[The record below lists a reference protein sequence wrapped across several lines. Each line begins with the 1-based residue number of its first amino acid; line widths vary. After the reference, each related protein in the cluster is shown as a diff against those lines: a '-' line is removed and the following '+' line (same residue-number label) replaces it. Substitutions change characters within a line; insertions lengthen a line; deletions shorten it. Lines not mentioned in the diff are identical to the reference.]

1 MKIEEMIS
9 EKKSNCCGCE
19 SCANVCPQ
27 NCITMTRDAEGFF
40 YPKIN
45 HEKCIKCGRCEK
57 VCPSLNA
64 SEVLPKIL
72 PSVLTA
78 IHPDEKIRRHSSS
91 GGAFTALSE
100 IILNDGGIIFGA
112 GFDENWHVQHMAA
125 ENLDALENLRG
136 SKYVQ
141 SRIGNIFKRV
151 KAEVESGRKVLF
163 SGTPCQ
169 CAGLKHFLGKDF
181 ENLLIVG
188 IMCHGV
194 PSPLL
199 WESYI
204 EWRGR
209 GHEISRVNFRSKR
222 LGWIAS
228 PMLEVTFKDCGYYAK
243 KNIQDFY
250 IQEFLLNLI
259 LRPSCGTCK
268 FRFPNLNCDVLLGD
282 AWGIQNFA
290 PELFDNRGA
299 SVVVVNN
306 KKGLDYL
313 QNSRLKT
320 KIVDLNALVPNPLFF
335 VPTPEDERRQN
346 FFDDLKK
353 SNLPINV
360 MQKYFLENISKLA
373 ALSHQKMNKVLV
385 ERLKNWGLMK

>member
-1 MKIEEMIS
+1 MKIEEMLRS
-9 EKKSNCCGCE
+9 ACCGCE

-27 NCITMTRDAEGFF
+27 NCITMTQDAEGFF

-64 SEVLPKIL
+64 REVPVKNLPL
-72 PSVLTA
+72 VLVA
-78 IHPDEKIRRHSSS
+78 INPNEKIRRHSSS

-100 IILNDGGIIFGA
+100 NILNDGGIIFGA
-112 GFDENWHVQHMAA
+112 GFDENWHVKHMAA

-169 CAGLKHFLGKDF
+169 CAGLKYFLGKDF

-188 IMCHGV
+188 VMCHGV

-222 LGWIAS
+222 FGWTTFQ
-228 PMLEVTFKDCGYYAK
+228 LEITFKDCGYYSK
-243 KNIQDFY
+243 PNMKDFY
-250 IQEFLLNLI
+250 IQEFLLNTI
-259 LRPSCGTCK
+259 LRPSCSVCK
-268 FRFPNLNCDVLLGD
+268 FRFPNLNCDILLGD

-290 PELFDNRGA
+290 PEVRDNRGA
-299 SVVVVNN
+299 SIIIVNN
-306 KKGLDYL
+306 NKGLDYL
-313 QNSRLKT
+313 KKARLVVKP
-320 KIVDLNALVPNPLFF
+320 INLNALIYNPFF
-335 VPTPEDERRQN
+335 FIPTPADERRQN
-346 FFDDLKK
+346 FFDDLAKT
-353 SNLPINV
+353 NLPINV
-360 MQKYFLENISKLA
+360 MQKYFLQNPAPVSSVNNKKTQEKL
-373 ALSHQKMNKVLV
+373 LT
-385 ERLKNWGLMK
+385 RLKELGFTK